1 MEKNSLN
8 NTASVGI
15 IYHYPCY
22 DGSYAALNAF
32 LYYKNFAELRVK
44 FFPSNS
50 HNRISEV
57 DCSKFNTI
65 YILDKGLNEDD
76 LEYILKILQENKN
89 TLKMHIIDHH
99 LSSIEFYEKNY
110 KTKYSIL
117 ENIEIIFDSSDER
130 SASGLT
136 FEYFKNKALN
146 LGISKE
152 QVENVYSENYKIVKF
167 NLYLS
172 NKLVK

>member
-1 MEKNSLN
+1 MEKSSLN
-8 NTASVGI
+8 NTANVGI

-32 LYYKNFAELRVK
+32 LYYKNFGRLRVK

-57 DCSKFNTI
+57 DCTKFDRI

-76 LEYILKILQENKN
+76 LEYILKIQKENKN
-89 TLKMHIIDHH
+89 TLKLILIDHH

-110 KTKYSIL
+110 KNKFSIL
-117 ENIEIIFDSSDER
+117 ENIEIIFDSSNQR

-146 LGISKE
+146 LGISTE
-152 QVENVYSENYKIVKF
+152 QVENVYSENYKIVKINF
-167 NLYLS
+167 ILLPIN
-172 NKLVK
+172 

>member
-1 MEKNSLN
+1 MEKISFN
-8 NTASVGI
+8 NTAQVGI

-22 DGSYAALNAF
+22 DGAYSALNAF
-32 LYYKNFAELRVK
+32 LYYKNFGKLRVK

-57 DCSKFNTI
+57 DCSIFNRV
-65 YILDKGLNEDD
+65 YILDKGLNEYD
-76 LEYILKILQENKN
+76 LEYIFQTLEKNKKTLKIIL
-89 TLKMHIIDHH
+89 IDHH

-110 KTKYSIL
+110 KDKFSCL
-117 ENIEIIFDSSDER
+117 ENIEIIFDSSNER

-146 LGISKE
+146 QGISKE
-152 QVENVYSENYKIVKF
+152 DVENVFSENYKIVKIIF
-167 NLYLS
+167 ICRIY
-172 NKLVK
+172 